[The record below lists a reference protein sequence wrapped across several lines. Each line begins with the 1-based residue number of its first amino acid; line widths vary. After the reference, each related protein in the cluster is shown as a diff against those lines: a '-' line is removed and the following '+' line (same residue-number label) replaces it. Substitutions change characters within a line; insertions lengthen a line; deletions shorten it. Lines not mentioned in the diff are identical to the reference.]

1 MIAVLAMTVALV
13 ADDGVNLR
21 AAPRELAAVQ
31 AQLVR
36 GDWLEV
42 RGEVPGW
49 LQVYDYRRERPGY
62 VRPASVRV
70 HPLEPGEAPALRAIV
85 DFLRDARGYESLG
98 IGAAALLLRCDP
110 AADDASLQLAI
121 GLMAD
126 RLARQPNAAHRDV
139 AESYGVKF
147 VDAFGAANPKDAR
160 SSGAVS
166 TCYDGSAFRGVLAA
180 GKAAPDDR
188 ARAALALTSGCLPA
202 MPQQE
207 VAWNEWRLQVLEQ
220 VEPEQSRLGMLVRLR
235 RADAWSRLAFH
246 HARSRDPKSAHDA
259 EEATRELMLSD
270 AGLLAEE
277 DAQARFETRTRVA
290 ASRWAADPVPATDL
304 KLSAGKPGETCISIE
319 SAKRCTYGVVWAASA
334 RGSGAT
340 FAVSVQPLES
350 WTELWV
356 FHKGRGGWR
365 VSVLPPGTEP
375 SVPGAVEAAGI
386 SADGSRILAFR
397 QTARVRRFEER
408 RAGDLRLLHSSLQPI
423 GRYSSPQAVAAI
435 P

>member
-1 MIAVLAMTVALV
+1 VIAVAMVVALV

-21 AAPRELAAVQ
+21 AAPRELAAIQ

-49 LQVYDYRRERPGY
+49 LQVYDHRRERPGY

-70 HPLEPGEAPALRAIV
+70 HPVEPASVPALRAIV
-85 DFLRDARGYESLG
+85 GFLRDSKGYEPLG

-110 AADDASLQLAI
+110 GAEDAPLQLAI
-121 GLMAD
+121 GVMAD

-147 VDAFGAANPKDAR
+147 VDTSQAGGVK
-160 SSGAVS
+160 
-166 TCYDGSAFRGVLAA
+166 TCYDGSAFRSVLAA
-180 GKAAPDDR
+180 PKAAPDDR
-188 ARAALALTSGCLPA
+188 ARAALALTSGCLEA
-202 MPQQE
+202 KPQQE
-207 VAWNEWRLQVLEQ
+207 VAWNEWRLQVLEKA
-220 VEPEQSRLGMLVRLR
+220 EPAQSRLGMLVRLR

-246 HARSRDPKSAHDA
+246 HSRAQNSAAAHDA
-259 EEATRELMLSD
+259 QEAMRELMLAD

-277 DAQARFETRTRVA
+277 DQPLRLETRARVA
-290 ASRWAADPVPATDL
+290 ASRWAAEPLRETAL
-304 KLSAGKPGETCISIE
+304 QLSAGKPGETCISLE
-319 SAKRCTYGVVWAASA
+319 TFKRCTYGVVWRASA
-334 RGSGAT
+334 RGSGNT

-356 FHKGRGGWR
+356 FHKARRGWR
-365 VSVLPPGTEP
+365 VSVLPPGTETAG
-375 SVPGAVEAAGI
+375 PGTVESAGI
-386 SADGSRILAFR
+386 SPDGSRILVLR
-397 QTARVRRFEER
+397 ETARTRHFEER
-408 RAGDLRLLHSSLQPI
+408 RASDLRVLRSGAQPL
-423 GRYSSPQAVAAI
+423 GRYADLAAVASM